1 VAIDP
6 RRLRITLDVE
16 FDVTQSRRNRGQR
29 VKDAARE
36 ATEQARRMLEQQ
48 LARDGVEPKVQASAE
63 WMYLWDEWD
72 PSD

>member
-1 VAIDP
+1 MVEDP

-16 FDVTQSRRNRGQR
+16 FDATQSRRYRGAR
-29 VKDAARE
+29 VKRAARQ
-36 ATEQARRMLEQQ
+36 ATEQARTVLEDQ
-48 LARDGVEPKVQASAE
+48 LSREGVQPRVEASAE